1 MAHSLQRMSA
11 VKTWFPRV
19 LKSPEIPLF
28 IFKALKFDVDNDKV
42 MKVLLFVN
50 SGLKLLFAWIEV
62 NSVSNNDAD
71 DMIQQYSGDLIF
83 SSVSQLSQFSGFSAS
98 CFVTKIVHAGC
109 MLWYYKTSWYSSICG
124 AEIFCH
130 LSGNVVLNLT
140 ALCLVEQ
147 LRFFGDVCVITAAIC
162 SLLFTVQH
170 WCSLLF
176 LMFTN
181 GIIVTVCIVIVCHQ
195 ALLLVIFGV
204 FLYFAALWTV
214 SYTSCWV

>member
-71 DMIQQYSGDLIF
+71 DMIQQYSDLIF

-124 AEIFCH
+124 AEILFCH